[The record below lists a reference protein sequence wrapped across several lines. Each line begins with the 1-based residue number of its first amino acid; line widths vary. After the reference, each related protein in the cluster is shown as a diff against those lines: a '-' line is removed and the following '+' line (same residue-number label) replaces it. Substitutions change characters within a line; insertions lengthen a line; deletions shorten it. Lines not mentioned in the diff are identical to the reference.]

1 MSVLNPSSSSGDES
15 PECPLCMEYL
25 ELDDMNFYPCSCSY
39 QICRFCWNKIRT
51 EASGL
56 CPACRTPYGENPV
69 DFKPLTTEELA
80 KIKAEKRLKDQAKKL
95 KISESRKHLANVRVV
110 QKNLVFVVGLPP
122 RIATDS
128 ESLKKTE
135 YFGRFGKIHK
145 VVINSSNSYA
155 GNAHQGPSA
164 SAYVTYLKSEDAL
177 RAIQAVNN
185 KTIDGRTLK
194 ASLGTTKYCSHF
206 MKNQSCPKQD
216 CMYLHELGDE
226 AASFTKEEMQQGKHT
241 DYEKSLHEEIQNN
254 IQILSHSESPPL
266 ASAND
271 KSSLLSSSSSSSR
284 DEPKSPSPQENWPN
298 LSLRS
303 SASYQESNC
312 ENINNII
319 RDVIPSFEG
328 EPSEEMKNNEN
339 NFFEDSLINSGSL
352 VVDQHVINK
361 NIEGCNFNSSH
372 NGSLRLGGANVG
384 FESSPDLQKWSPS
397 SIIEE
402 SKDIVHHS
410 TDDEDVEEEDEL
422 GFDPFHE
429 TQKALAEMLESE
441 SKLYQETPVVEQVP
455 VSHQYHSF
463 SSARSK
469 LPPPGFNMVN
479 LNPTNVSHDI
489 HSYLPGSL
497 DNLSSTSS
505 QFTPSGFLNGD
516 YGYRNNI
523 HYQQH
528 HPSES
533 LLRTSGDKLNYA
545 NKDWQDGL
553 RALLPNISVS
563 FGTLP
568 TTSYHHSLGPPEQQ
582 QPPNNTQHKF
592 PPHNERIQ
600 QQTQHRSGWN
610 NISPNDW
617 TVLDPAIVGGQ
628 LADSRS
634 DSPPNWIKTNLEQ
647 LTTDSPCS
655 YQVGSLLPTFEN
667 LGLSSNS
674 SSGNSSSSSG
684 HHHHHH
690 QYNNHHQQRHGMH
703 HWGQS
708 TPPPGF
714 SRAPIQNQYS
724 NMGTNEGHQIESTYG

>member
-95 KISESRKHLANVRVV
+95 KISESRKHLAN
-110 QKNLVFVVGLPP
+110 
-122 RIATDS
+122 
-128 ESLKKTE
+128 
-135 YFGRFGKIHK
+135 

-339 NFFEDSLINSGSL
+339 NFFED
-352 VVDQHVINK
+352 K
-361 NIEGCNFNSSH
+361 GCNFNSSH

-455 VSHQYHSF
+455 VSHH
-463 SSARSK
+463 
-469 LPPPGFNMVN
+469 
-479 LNPTNVSHDI
+479 
-489 HSYLPGSL
+489 YLPGSL

-655 YQVGSLLPTFEN
+655 YQWKFFF
-667 LGLSSNS
+667 
-674 SSGNSSSSSG
+674 
-684 HHHHHH
+684 
-690 QYNNHHQQRHGMH
+690 QRHGMH